1 MRRLEN
7 ITRAFLAAAAVA
19 GLFLTADAR
28 ADEEGKTDLRFQFDL
43 RATALYGS
51 VSSGDASC
59 PTPTACSPS
68 KSTSS
73 SAFML
78 GFQLGGSAWFT
89 KAFGVLFLTG
99 ADGGYLLA
107 PHDGTIIVDWELGP
121 ELLLGGDHRRGT
133 VFSLT
138 WAPKV
143 FVNVRG
149 GAEVASP
156 EGIELAFNIYGL
168 KLPFWLLHTL
178 DGATFFGGAL
188 ALGY

>member
-1 MRRLEN
+1 MRRLAN
-7 ITRAFLAAAAVA
+7 TTRAFIAAGALA
-19 GLFLTADAR
+19 GLFLAADAR
-28 ADEEGKTDLRFQFDL
+28 ADDEGKTDLRFQFDL

-51 VSSGDASC
+51 VSSGASC
-59 PTPTACSPS
+59 STACSPS

-73 SAFML
+73 AAFTL

-89 KAFGVLFLTG
+89 KAFGLLFMTG
-99 ADGGYLLA
+99 ADGGYLLS
-107 PHDGTIIVDWELGP
+107 PHDGAIIVDWELGP
-121 ELLLGGDHRRGT
+121 ELLLGGNHRSGT

-149 GAEVASP
+149 GGEVASP
-156 EGIELAFNIYGL
+156 EGFELAFNIGGL